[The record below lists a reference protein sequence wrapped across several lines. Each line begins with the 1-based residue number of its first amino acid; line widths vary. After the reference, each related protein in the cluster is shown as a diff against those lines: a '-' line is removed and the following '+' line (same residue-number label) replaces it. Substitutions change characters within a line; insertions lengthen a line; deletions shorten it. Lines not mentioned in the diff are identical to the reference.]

1 MNAEFRLNGKTIETK
16 RLILRPFVRTDL
28 DDYFEYASV
37 EGTGEMAYRS
47 QPGPLTRTPICS
59 AASPG

>member
-28 DDYFEYASV
+28 PFE
-37 EGTGEMAYRS
+37 R
-47 QPGPLTRTPICS
+47 RR
-59 AASPG
+59 ASPVSGFTDYIPNSVKLHFKL

>member
-28 DDYFEYASV
+28 DDFFEYASV
-37 EGTGEMAYRS
+37 EGTGEMAGWHHQGS
-47 QPGPLTRTPICS
+47 H
-59 AASPG
+59 